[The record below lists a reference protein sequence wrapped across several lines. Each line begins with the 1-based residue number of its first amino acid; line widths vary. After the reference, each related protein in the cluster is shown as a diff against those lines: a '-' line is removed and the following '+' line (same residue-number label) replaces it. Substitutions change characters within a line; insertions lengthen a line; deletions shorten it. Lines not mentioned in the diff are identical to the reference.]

1 MATSFFKVLTPNSG
15 LVVYGSD
22 LTANGAAIKEGLM
35 VTLDS
40 GGRQVSL
47 AGTTGSK
54 PIGTAFGDRMTVYA
68 PTTKT
73 FADAEALSVVTGHFL
88 AAVSADYF
96 TSGSLPTEVGPRL
109 LYSGASGKIDVASN
123 ALGPVGRL
131 IDRKTYTEGTG
142 GTGTSVEA
150 AIVQFDFGITTAS

>member
-40 GGRQVSL
+40 GGRRVSL
-47 AGTTGSK
+47 AATTGSK
-54 PIGTAFGDRMTVYA
+54 PMGVAFGDRFTIYA

-73 FADAEALSVVTGHFL
+73 FADAEALNVVTGHFL
-88 AAVSADYF
+88 AAVSSDYF
-96 TSGSLPTEVGPRL
+96 TSGSLPTEVANRL
-109 LYSGASGKIDVASN
+109 LYSGASGKLDVAVN
-123 ALGPVGRL
+123 ALGVVGRL
-131 IDRKTYTEGTG
+131 IDRKTFTEGTA

-150 AIVQFDFGITTAS
+150 AIVQFDFGLTASS

>member
-15 LVVYGSD
+15 LVVYGSE

-47 AGTTGSK
+47 AATTGSK
-54 PIGTAFGDRMTVYA
+54 PMGVAFGDRFTVYA

-73 FADAEALSVVTGHFL
+73 FANAEVLSVVTGTFL

-96 TSGSLPTEVGPRL
+96 SSGSLPTEVAPRL
-109 LYSGASGKIDVASN
+109 LYSGANGLLDVATN
-123 ALGPVGRL
+123 ALGPVARL
-131 IDRKTYTEGTG
+131 IDRKTYTAGTG
-142 GTGTSVEA
+142 GTGASVEA
-150 AIVQFDFGITTAS
+150 AVVQYDFGITTAS